1 MYIIIFAIF
10 FLLSLIVFQHPF
22 LIVSIYHNERAS
34 VPVIFI
40 VFNVDF
46 KPALNNANNAT
57 VLGST
62 AVVIQQFFHI

>member
-1 MYIIIFAIF
+1 MNMFNVLTSASKVFAAFLGLGVIFALF
-10 FLLSLIVFQHPF
+10 IVA
-22 LIVSIYHNERAS
+22 IA
-34 VPVIFI
+34 VIFI
-40 VFNVDF
+40 VFNIGF